1 MSINLFYIS
10 NEIEI
15 AKVIDESSIDYIFI
29 DLEFI
34 GKEKRQK
41 KRDTV
46 ISKHCVS
53 DISKIKKVISST
65 KILCRVNPI
74 GAWSYREINEVIDQ
88 GADLIMLPFFKSIK
102 EVETFLRIVDQRIE
116 CSLLFET
123 IESISKIEEILSLSP
138 INYAHVGLNDLHIQ
152 RKTNFMFEFI
162 SDGSMEKISEIFKD
176 FRIPFG
182 FGGIAKIGTLVPSAD
197 RVLAE
202 HYRLGSKGVILSRS
216 FFSNEEILKCE
227 DNKRI
232 FLEEVIKIREYEDFL
247 RTKDQSFFI
256 ENQNTFNLEVN
267 SVKENDA

>member
-123 IESISKIEEILSLSP
+123 IESISKIWVKYYVLKLKITKFTKKYAISNRFWVLGWSQDADPRSL
-138 INYAHVGLNDLHIQ
+138 
-152 RKTNFMFEFI
+152 
-162 SDGSMEKISEIFKD
+162 
-176 FRIPFG
+176 
-182 FGGIAKIGTLVPSAD
+182 
-197 RVLAE
+197 RV
-202 HYRLGSKGVILSRS
+202 
-216 FFSNEEILKCE
+216 
-227 DNKRI
+227 
-232 FLEEVIKIREYEDFL
+232 
-247 RTKDQSFFI
+247 
-256 ENQNTFNLEVN
+256 
-267 SVKENDA
+267 